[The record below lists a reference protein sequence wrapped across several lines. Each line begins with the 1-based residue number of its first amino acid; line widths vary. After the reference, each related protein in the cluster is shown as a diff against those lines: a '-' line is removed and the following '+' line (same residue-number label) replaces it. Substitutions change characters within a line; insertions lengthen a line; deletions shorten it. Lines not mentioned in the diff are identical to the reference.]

1 MTILYDK
8 LIKRPLFGCQ
18 LCGQCLLS
26 QTGYI
31 SPMLCPKGMRN
42 GPCGGTLDG
51 NCEVLDNEPCV
62 WLRIHDRNTEDAGV
76 RKPLDAAL
84 VGTSSLRNYLT
95 GRDRATRLPQ
105 PYQGHTRADS
115 HLPSVFS
122 QKFDRIR
129 PIITY
134 EIPSPRERS
143 GLEKVEAI
151 TRQIQPWVDGI
162 NTTTNAGGVPSL
174 HSLETARVV
183 VSSGVSPIVQFCGRD
198 QGVAAFQEDVRAALD
213 DGFANILA
221 LTGDWN
227 PATQRERNPQH
238 WFPMDSLQMVDILA
252 GQPGY
257 VKQPFIGVASTA
269 YMKPIETSIA
279 RFMSKLRA
287 GADFTQTQIVTET
300 AIFSDW
306 LVRVR
311 ATAEGRRCRILVSVP
326 LIGKKRPYSIL
337 RNLPGV
343 VVDEKFARSLAAGT
357 DLVASGIA
365 AARKLIKNLLLLDI
379 DGFHLMNFGVPV
391 EAVIDLVQEIR
402 SLASHPDRR
411 RKS

>member
-1 MTILYDK
+1 LTILYDK
-8 LIKRPLFGCQ
+8 LIKKPLFGCQ

-26 QTGYI
+26 QTSYI

-51 NCEVLDNEPCV
+51 KCEVLEDQPCV
-62 WLRIHDRNTEDAGV
+62 WLRIHEHNYEDAGV
-76 RKPLDAAL
+76 HKPLDASL
-84 VGTSSLRNYLT
+84 VGTSSLTNYLS
-95 GRDRATRLPQ
+95 GRDKATRFPQ
-105 PYQGHTRADS
+105 PFQGHARADS

-122 QKFDRIR
+122 QKFDQIK

-134 EIPSPRERS
+134 EIPSPREHS
-143 GLEKVEAI
+143 GLKKVEAI

-198 QGVAAFQEDVRAALD
+198 QDVETFREEVRAALS

-227 PATQRERNPQH
+227 PGTERERNPER

-252 GQPGY
+252 GKSGF

-269 YMKPIETSIA
+269 YMQPMETSIA
-279 RFMSKLRA
+279 RFMSKLKA

-300 AIFSDW
+300 RIFSDW
-306 LVRVR
+306 LSRVR
-311 ATAEGRRCRILVSVP
+311 STDEGRRCRILVSVP
-326 LIGKKRPYSIL
+326 MIGKQRPYEIL
-337 RNLPGV
+337 RSLPGV
-343 VVDEKFARSLAAGT
+343 VVDEAFARSLAT
-357 DLVASGIA
+357 SDDLVAGGLA
-365 AARKLIKNLLLLDI
+365 TARELIRELLLLDI
-379 DGFHLMNFGVPV
+379 DGVHLMNFGVPV
-391 EAVIDLVQEIR
+391 EAAIDLIQEIR
-402 SLASHPDRR
+402 NFPVHADA
-411 RKS
+411 